1 MKDYM
6 NWLVEVN
13 NLPKMDYLEE
23 LLRCFESDLIENSF
37 QSIKKMLD
45 EKNASG
51 LDNLNVRL
59 DLLEKLLDHAKWQ
72 LGSVKQVVGYV
83 KEAIENDK
91 N

>member
-6 NWLVEVN
+6 DWVVEVN
-13 NLPKMDYLEE
+13 NLPRMDYLEE
-23 LLRCFESDLIENSF
+23 LLRCFESDLIEYSF
-37 QSIKKMLD
+37 ESIKKMLD

-51 LDNLNVRL
+51 LKNLNDML
-59 DLLEKLLDHAKWQ
+59 SFLEERLDHAKWQ
-72 LGSVKQVVGYV
+72 LNSIKQVVNFT